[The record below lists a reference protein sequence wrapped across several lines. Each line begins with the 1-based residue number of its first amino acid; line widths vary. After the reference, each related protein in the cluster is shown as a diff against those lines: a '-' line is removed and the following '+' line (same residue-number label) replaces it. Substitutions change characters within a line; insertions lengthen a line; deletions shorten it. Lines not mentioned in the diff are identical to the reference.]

1 MNIILFNICISCIC
15 IVPIILYIQL
25 SSLKN
30 THFKNHFLIF
40 IIKLLFISMFIYI
53 IIHNFNGV
61 DLQLFIITGYS
72 NFLIFHIIE
81 GIISKNNLLK

>member
-1 MNIILFNICISCIC
+1 MNIWIFNLCISLFCCI
-15 IVPIILYIQL
+15 PIILYFMIPALQ
-25 SSLKN
+25 KR
-30 THFKNHFLIF
+30 HFKNHFIIF

-72 NFLIFHIIE
+72 NFVIFHIIE
-81 GIISKNNLLK
+81 GIISQKNLLK

>member
-1 MNIILFNICISCIC
+1 MNIVLFNICIAFIC
-15 IVPIILYIQL
+15 IVPIILYIKFP
-25 SSLKN
+25 SIAN
-30 THFKNHFLIF
+30 NHFKNHFLIF

-61 DLQLFIITGYS
+61 DLQLFIITGYG
-72 NFLIFHIIE
+72 NFFIFHIIE